1 MQLKKIEAELISYA
15 KKSTEVYVIESDKYY
30 KTLCK
35 YITESLL
42 SPRLIHRHIIQILKV
57 TALIKLNETNKVF
70 TEDYIMPD

>member
-35 YITESLL
+35 DIKESLL
-42 SPRLIHRHIIQILKV
+42 SPRLIHKHIIQILKV

-70 TEDYIMPD
+70 TEDYIIPN